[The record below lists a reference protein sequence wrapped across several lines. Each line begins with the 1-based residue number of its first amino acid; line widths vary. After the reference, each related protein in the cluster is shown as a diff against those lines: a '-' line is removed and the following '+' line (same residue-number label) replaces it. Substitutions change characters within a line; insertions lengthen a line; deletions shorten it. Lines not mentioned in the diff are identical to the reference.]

1 MARPGSKRTST
12 SLPRTRSLMSF
23 EYSLR
28 FGGFRRL
35 SAFLDDASGLF
46 GQDFEFRFRFRVE
59 QKYPGTAVLPADAVV
74 QRFSNFLATFPY
86 PRKNNAVPGNAN
98 ALQEPQLAARDDVEA
113 AA

>member
-1 MARPGSKRTST
+1 MIRRPPRST
-12 SLPRTRSLMSF
+12 LFPYTTLFRSIHAD
-23 EYSLR
+23 
-28 FGGFRRL
+28 GGFRRL